1 MIKSVI
7 AGAVAMAVVSFGVNA
22 APTIPQGQG
31 KVTLTELLLMLHAAF
46 LRNQLISLL
55 ILDSFQKASLRQEV
69 HPSQWI

>member
-22 APTIPQGQG
+22 ALTTPQGQG
-31 KVTLTELLLMLHAAF
+31 RVTLTELLLMLHAAF

-55 ILDSFQKASLRQEV
+55 ILDSFQKASFKQEAY
-69 HPSQWI
+69 PNQ